1 MTSLAIKKSPNP
13 QWLWA
18 LSDIGIVWAVVMTGL
33 EFHHQYL
40 HNPAFHIFFQSQGIF
55 LF

>member
-1 MTSLAIKKSPNP
+1 MTTMSLKKSSNP

-18 LSDIGIVWAVVMTGL
+18 LSDIGIVWAAVMTGL
-33 EFHHQYL
+33 EFHQQYL
-40 HNPAFHIFFQSQGIF
+40 HNPAVHIFFQSQGIF

>member
-1 MTSLAIKKSPNP
+1 MTTLSIKKSPNP

-18 LSDIGIVWAVVMTGL
+18 LSDIGITWAAVMTGL
-33 EFHHQYL
+33 EFHYQYL